1 MPIIILFLA
10 IPILLVFIDFIAFL
24 FRKKRL
30 YNRGINII
38 LDIVLVLGLPLFYLI
53 AADFGTND
61 CCSDSATFSPEH
73 KLTIYTL
80 IGINILA
87 YFISTFKKTL
97 VSPIVETLINSIL
110 LGGIIL
116 NIFIAIQVNEI
127 LFIFNIPIIL
137 LFILELIKNQ
147 QKITSY
153 SLTFDYD
160 SLSQIEQFSWQL
172 LNSKLFVKIPILLVL
187 CLPIMIVVSG
197 FLMLFGQKPDSVI
210 RAFTDTY
217 KHGFSQ
223 LDYMCENVQ
232 CGGHFLC
239 SVAANGH
246 KNIVNPERLGE
257 RGGKK
262 IMCNRQLLISNAF
275 EELIQDKLPKTH
287 NFIRRN
293 YNKVGNFIHRYY
305 EVFNLKIVS
314 DIVYVLM
321 KPLEWFFLITL
332 YTFDKNPENR
342 IAKQYLTPVD
352 RKAIDREI
360 NS

>member
-1 MPIIILFLA
+1 MPIILLFLA
-10 IPILLVFIDFIAFL
+10 IPILLVAIDFIAFL

-30 YNRGINII
+30 YPHAVNII
-38 LDIVLVLGLPLFYLI
+38 LDVIIVVALPLFFLI
-53 AADFGTND
+53 VVDEAKND
-61 CCSDSATFSPEH
+61 CCSDSAAFSPEH
-73 KLTIYTL
+73 KLTMYVL
-80 IGINILA
+80 IGVSVLA
-87 YFISTFKKTL
+87 YFTSTLKKGL
-97 VSPIVETLINSIL
+97 ISPIVETLINSIL

-116 NIFIAIQVNEI
+116 NIFIALQLKEI
-127 LFIFNIPIIL
+127 LGLFNIPIIL
-137 LFILELIKNQ
+137 LFILELAKNQ
-147 QKITSY
+147 QKIAAY
-153 SLTFDYD
+153 SLTFDYEA
-160 SLSQIEQFSWQL
+160 LSQMEQFSWQL
-172 LNSKLFVKIPILLVL
+172 LNAKLFVKIPILLVL
-187 CLPIMIVVSG
+187 CLPILIAVSG

-223 LDYMCENVQ
+223 LDYMCENVK

-246 KNIVNPERLGE
+246 KTIVSPERLGE

-262 IMCNRQLLISNAF
+262 IMCNRQLLVSNAF

-287 NFIRRN
+287 QLIRRN

-305 EVFNLKIVS
+305 GVFNLKIVS

-332 YTFDKNPENR
+332 YTFDQNPENR
-342 IAKQYLTPVD
+342 IAKQYLAPVD
-352 RKAIDREI
+352 RKAIECEI
-360 NS
+360 NQ